1 MQRTHTALLVLL
13 FTLALP
19 LYAQASPYNAL
30 GDTLTVIQQ
39 PILNIPAIHIPGEQM
54 QIICTAPSSTT
65 NWQAWLIHGSKSIP
79 LELTSTLQLENPPR
93 WQLNT
98 IIPQVPVF
106 ELYDLRVSASG
117 GLDDTTWNAVQVI
130 PSRKTSYYFAHI
142 TDAHM
147 PGRTF
152 YPDNGFAS
160 DSTSVVDFREVVKDI
175 NIIRPE
181 FVLFTGDVIN
191 EGELEGFAGMYS
203 FGWAQRAIAEL
214 EVPVFIT
221 AGNHDIGGWT
231 NTPPP
236 AGSARRNWWR
246 YFGWKWLDNAD
257 SNWHTHTQNYFFSY
271 GDLLYVGLEAYDNY
285 DNWRSYIYGGQSFI
299 YSQLSWLNQT
309 LSLYPDKTKVL
320 FHHYDFSDQ
329 LNLNNLGI
337 SLSLWGH
344 IHRNQGSISTFP
356 YDLSTRSVTD
366 GNRSYRM
373 VRVNN
378 ATVAPQTT
386 IYATSLSQT
395 DNLFINYYPS
405 NTAVSDSIMA
415 IVTNN
420 QSFAFENA
428 LVKFLMPSGNQ
439 AYSVTGGVLE
449 QVDRSGSHNVC
460 YVRVNLTANSVKYVS
475 IATSGVSNDD
485 PSASPGASLLGALY
499 PNPFSDRLNIA
510 LNDSK
515 SISYVRIF
523 NQRGALVR
531 SLDPGDYNSW
541 DGLDSQGRACPA
553 GIYFV
558 KVSSGDRIE
567 SRKVLKI
574 RD

>member
-1 MQRTHTALLVLL
+1 MRRSYTALFLL
-13 FTLALP
+13 LIALALP
-19 LYAQASPYNAL
+19 ICAQSSPYNAL

-39 PILNIPAIHIPGEQM
+39 PILNIPAILIPGEQM
-54 QIICTAPSSTT
+54 PIICTAPASTT
-65 NWQAWLIHGSKSIP
+65 NWQAWLLHGSKSIP
-79 LELTSTLQLENPPR
+79 LQITSTLQLENPPR

-117 GLDDTTWNAVQVI
+117 DLDDTAWNAVQVI

-214 EVPVFIT
+214 EVPVYIT

-257 SNWHTHTQNYFFSY
+257 SNWHTHTQNYSFTY

-285 DNWRSYIYGGQSFI
+285 DNWRSNIYGGQSFI
-299 YSQLSWLNQT
+299 YSQLNWLNQT

-386 IYATSLSQT
+386 IYATSLSMA
-395 DNLFINYYPS
+395 DNLYINYYPS

-415 IVTNN
+415 IVTNS

-460 YVRVNLTANSVKYVS
+460 YVRVNLSANSVKYVS
-475 IATSGVSNDD
+475 IATSGVPNDD
-485 PSASPGASLLGALY
+485 PSACPGASLLGSLY
-499 PNPFSDRLNIA
+499 PNPFSNRLNIA
-510 LNDSK
+510 LSDGK
-515 SISYVRIF
+515 SVRYIRIF

-531 SLDPGDYNSW
+531 SLDPGDYSSW
-541 DGLDSQGRACPA
+541 DGLDSQGRVCPA
-553 GIYFV
+553 GIYFLR
-558 KVSSGDRIE
+558 VSDGE
-567 SRKVLKI
+567 KTEARKVLKI
-574 RD
+574 

>member
-1 MQRTHTALLVLL
+1 MRRSYTALFLL
-13 FTLALP
+13 LIALALP
-19 LYAQASPYNAL
+19 ICAQSSPYNAL

-54 QIICTAPSSTT
+54 PIICTAPASTT
-65 NWQAWLIHGSKSIP
+65 NWQAWLLHGSKSIP
-79 LELTSTLQLENPPR
+79 LQITSTLQLENPPR

-117 GLDDTTWNAVQVI
+117 DLDDTAWNAVQVI

-214 EVPVFIT
+214 EVPVYIT

-257 SNWHTHTQNYFFSY
+257 SNWHTHTQNYSFTY

-285 DNWRSYIYGGQSFI
+285 DNWRSNIYGGQSFI
-299 YSQLSWLNQT
+299 YSQLNWLNQT

-386 IYATSLSQT
+386 IYATSLSMA
-395 DNLFINYYPS
+395 DNLYINYYPS

-415 IVTNN
+415 IVTNS

-460 YVRVNLTANSVKYVS
+460 YVRVNLSANSVKYVS
-475 IATSGVSNDD
+475 IATSGVPNDD
-485 PSASPGASLLGALY
+485 PSASPGASLLGSLY
-499 PNPFSDRLNIA
+499 PNPFSNRLNIA
-510 LNDSK
+510 LSDSK
-515 SISYVRIF
+515 SVRYIRIF

-531 SLDPGDYNSW
+531 SLDPGDYSSW
-541 DGLDSQGRACPA
+541 DGLDSQGRVCPA
-553 GIYFV
+553 GIYFLR
-558 KVSSGDRIE
+558 VSDGERTE
-567 SRKVLKI
+567 ARKVLKI
-574 RD
+574 